1 MKSLDDLS
9 IDKGFVLPAL
19 DRAVLCLVFPAK
31 AVKGIT
37 EEHRAGYIED
47 TVVLSSRFP
56 PVKLHPV
63 SLIKKIFGKVLN
75 W

>member
-31 AVKGIT
+31 GVKGIT
-37 EEHRAGYIED
+37 EEHRAGYTED
-47 TVVLSSRFP
+47 TVDLSSRFP
-56 PVKLHPV
+56 HVKLHPV
-63 SLIKKIFGKVLN
+63 SLIRRYLVKF
-75 W
+75 